1 MWATVLGWMLTASSV
16 LAIPVLAI
24 IWWIK
29 QRRNIN
35 ENVDEIRS
43 KQKFIIF

>member
-16 LAIPVLAI
+16 FAIPVLAI

-29 QRRNIN
+29 QRKNIN

-43 KQKFIIF
+43 K